1 MALDKLVDS
10 SQLDSDLGD
19 IADAIR
25 AKGGTSGQLAFPQ
38 GFVDA
43 VEAIETGGGYSISAV
58 FTQGDDK
65 FFTTDAL
72 DDLRTNLVVT
82 AHYSDGT
89 SEVINEYLLS
99 GTLVAGNST
108 ITVSAL
114 DLTTTFTVLVIAATD
129 VTPNL
134 RNPGAVSGGV
144 SYAVSDDGKTLTL
157 ISTANTYRA
166 CQYAITLESGM
177 RYRITCD
184 LDYQT
189 GAAAV
194 GFRTATNGTL
204 YVMSSVRRRSGK
216 IIVDSLPSNLEF
228 YTPNSWISFFSSWST
243 SEVGKLSY
251 KNIKVIAYDDTDP
264 NQVLNVLMGVSE

>member
-1 MALDKLVDS
+1 MSNYLVDG
-10 SQLDSDLGD
+10 SDLTD
-19 IADAIR
+19 IAEAIR

-89 SEVINEYLLS
+89 SEVINEYMLS

-114 DLTTTFTVLVIAATD
+114 DLSTTFIVQVIAATD

-134 RNPGAVSGGV
+134 RNPDNVASDV

-157 ISTANTYRA
+157 ISTSGTWKA
-166 CQYAITLESGM
+166 CMYAMTLESGK

-184 LDYQT
+184 LDYQAGT
-189 GAAAV
+189 AV
-194 GFRTATNGTL
+194 IGLRNKTSMLVYN
-204 YVMSSVRRRSGK
+204 YNSPKRESGK
-216 IIVDSLPSNLEF
+216 IFIDKLPSDSENF
-228 YTPNSWISFFSSWST
+228 NPNSYLSFFSSWST
-243 SEVGKLSY
+243 KEVGKLTY
-251 KNIKVIAYDDTDP
+251 KNIKVIVYDNTDP